1 MGGRNPLLR
10 VSPSAEFFIAMALSY
25 TVVKDWFREGDGVS
39 APSGLEGAKR
49 SFVFSRG
56 SMTQALE
63 GLLGSRV
70 SVELSSIGT
79 TTLSAEEA
87 RLLGEE
93 EGAGM
98 EAFERMVWLKAGG
111 RRLLFARSVIPVRGV
126 EEGLLKSLDG
136 PEPMGR
142 VLDAAGLSLKKE
154 AVEVGVL
161 RCEDVSA
168 RLGVDGNTPLVAR
181 RYVLTACKPGSARP
195 AIK

>member
-87 RLLGEE
+87 LLLGEAG
-93 EGAGM
+93 GAGM

-111 RRLLFARSVIPVRGV
+111 RRLVFARSVIPV
-126 EEGLLKSLDG
+126 
-136 PEPMGR
+136 
-142 VLDAAGLSLKKE
+142 
-154 AVEVGVL
+154 
-161 RCEDVSA
+161 
-168 RLGVDGNTPLVAR
+168 LGVGGTPPLAPG
-181 RYVLTACKPGSARP
+181 RYVLTAAKPGSARP
-195 AIK
+195 AIKAAVTEVFSPGLVSIETSGGN